1 MQLFPSAYAATQHRT
16 VELPPS
22 AGTAPPALMRQAH
35 DERRVDMIIGI
46 EKHLFENENHTVR
59 EEYRVYR
66 KPFVYNAKTKSQLTK
81 KEVEAYKKIGK
92 DIFHF

>member
-1 MQLFPSAYAATQHRT
+1 
-16 VELPPS
+16 
-22 AGTAPPALMRQAH
+22 
-35 DERRVDMIIGI
+35 MIIGI

-59 EEYRVYR
+59 EEYIVYR

>member
-1 MQLFPSAYAATQHRT
+1 

-66 KPFVYNAKTKSQLTK
+66 KT
-81 KEVEAYKKIGK
+81 IR
-92 DIFHF
+92 I

>member
-1 MQLFPSAYAATQHRT
+1 M
-16 VELPPS
+16 ELPPS

-35 DERRVDMIIGI
+35 DERRVDMTIGI

>member
-1 MQLFPSAYAATQHRT
+1 M
-16 VELPPS
+16 ELPPS
-22 AGTAPPALMRQAH
+22 AGTAPTALMRQAH

-81 KEVEAYKKIGK
+81 KEVEAYKKI
-92 DIFHF
+92 